1 MRNLLWESSVA
12 RHVEDYCL
20 GGEAVWQ
27 RIYRATEWSWLTS
40 CALIGKLDAI
50 LEHVAS

>member
-1 MRNLLWESSVA
+1 MFPPICNLLDTSSIA
-12 RHVEDYCL
+12 HGP

-27 RIYRATEWSWLTS
+27 RSYPATEQSWLTS
-40 CALIGKLDAI
+40 RALIGKLDAI